1 MKQNLINV
9 IKNLKDYISL
19 IVIAVGLVSNIAIS
33 QYQNGVQEARI
44 AKLENERDVWLK
56 MQAKQDDL
64 IKTVEENKNDTKEI
78 YKLVYTIYSNRNN

>member
-9 IKNLKDYISL
+9 IKNLKDYIGL

-33 QYQNGVQEARI
+33 QYQNDVQEARI

>member
-1 MKQNLINV
+1 ML
-9 IKNLKDYISL
+9 KNLKDYIGL

-33 QYQNGVQEARI
+33 QYQNGQQESRI

-64 IKTVEENKNDTKEI
+64 IKTVEENKHDTKEI
-78 YKLVYTIYSNRNN
+78 YKLVYSMYSNRDN